1 MSEHS
6 DMCLLAIGRINKIL
20 DEEFKELTPP
30 DRHFVLS
37 MLAAAQIDAAW
48 KTYLEGTE

>member
-1 MSEHS
+1 MSEQS
-6 DMCLLAIGRINKIL
+6 DICLLAMGRISKIL
-20 DEEFKELTPP
+20 DDEFKELTPP

-37 MLAAAQIDAAW
+37 MLTAAQIDAAW